1 MKNKRTY
8 LIGIVLTL
16 TVFEVFGGQA
26 QDSYN
31 LLNMS
36 GESLLVTVRYHPN
49 TWLLGEDSIKKLCTN
64 QGSIMFVA
72 TAPAHPYNFTPYTR
86 KEKLETLLE
95 YIKELVVYDLQ
106 ENIIITL
113 DDITEGS
120 FPKGNNCNIIITP
133 EMVEMGRKKHTE
145 FVLE

>member
-1 MKNKRTY
+1 
-8 LIGIVLTL
+8 L
-16 TVFEVFGGQA
+16 
-26 QDSYN
+26 N
-31 LLNMS
+31 LS

-49 TWLLGEDSIKKLCTN
+49 KWLLWGDSIKKLLTN
-64 QGSIMFVA
+64 QDSTGFF
-72 TAPAHPYNFTPYTR
+72 TTRPAHPYNFTPYTR

-106 ENIIITL
+106 ENIIMTL

-120 FPKGNNCNIIITP
+120 FPEGNNNNCNIIITP
-133 EMVEMGRKKHTE
+133 EMVEMGRKKHAE